1 MTTFYSGTL
10 IVCVFEMMKVWMA
23 IATSYFEN
31 KQVKSS
37 SLLSYLNQNLPLW
50 SNNSLL
56 YNCNYGESVK
66 FVYHLADFD

>member
-37 SLLSYLNQNLPLW
+37 SLLSYLNQNHQKLGVPQFAAL
-50 SNNSLL
+50 
-56 YNCNYGESVK
+56 VK
-66 FVYHLADFD
+66 